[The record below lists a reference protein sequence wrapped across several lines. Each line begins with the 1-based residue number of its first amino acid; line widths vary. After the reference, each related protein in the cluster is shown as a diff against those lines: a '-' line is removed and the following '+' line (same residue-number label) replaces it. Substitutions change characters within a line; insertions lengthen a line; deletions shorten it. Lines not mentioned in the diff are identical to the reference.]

1 MYTYIIYIAYEKYN
15 FIIIIILINN
25 FITIIILIN
34 YISLLM
40 NK

>member
-1 MYTYIIYIAYEKYN
+1 MYTYIIYIQYKKYN

-25 FITIIILIN
+25 IIIIIIVIN
-34 YISLLM
+34 YNFI